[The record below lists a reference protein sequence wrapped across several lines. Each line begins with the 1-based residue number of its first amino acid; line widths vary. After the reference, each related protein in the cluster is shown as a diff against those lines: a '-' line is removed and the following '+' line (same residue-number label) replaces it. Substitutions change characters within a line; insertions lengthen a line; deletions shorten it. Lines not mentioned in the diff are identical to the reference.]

1 MVKFPHLTQE
11 PFMDTAIAATA
22 ISFVGLAGAGIS
34 VWVSLRERIVRA
46 ETMIEVLNGQHKD
59 HKSEVQL
66 LRDWLDGQFGELR
79 KVLDRKADR

>member
-1 MVKFPHLTQE
+1 
-11 PFMDTAIAATA
+11 MDTGVVASI
-22 ISFVGLAGAGIS
+22 ISFLGLAGAGIS
-34 VWVSLRERIVRA
+34 VWVSLRERLVRA
-46 ETMIEVLNGQHKD
+46 ETKIEVLHGQHKD

>member
-1 MVKFPHLTQE
+1 MVAPL
-11 PFMDTAIAATA
+11 IA
-22 ISFVGLAGAGIS
+22 VLGLAGAGVS

-46 ETMIEVLNGQHKD
+46 ETRIESLTAQQRD

>member
-1 MVKFPHLTQE
+1 
-11 PFMDTAIAATA
+11 MDVPVVAAL
-22 ISFVGLAGAGIS
+22 ISFFGLFGAGIG
-34 VWVSLRERIVRA
+34 VWVSLRERLVRA
-46 ETMIEVLNGQHKD
+46 ETKIENLEKQHGE

>member
-1 MVKFPHLTQE
+1 MEGLTLAVVV
-11 PFMDTAIAATA
+11 AI
-22 ISFVGLAGAGIS
+22 IGLAGTGVG
-34 VWVSLRERIVRA
+34 VWVSLRERLVRA
-46 ETMIEVLNGQHKD
+46 ETKIETLEKQHTD

>member
-1 MVKFPHLTQE
+1 LLRFGDLIVDVNMVAPL
-11 PFMDTAIAATA
+11 IA
-22 ISFVGLAGAGIS
+22 VLGLAGAGVS

-46 ETMIEVLNGQHKD
+46 ETRIESLTAQQRD